1 MSWIRNTGV
10 QAMVEFRDL
19 ETAIRARKELHGCDI
34 YSGCCTI
41 KMEYAKTE
49 RLNVRQNDEKTW
61 DFTADFSNK
70 AGQHRGHDMGAS
82 QRLGDFYLNL
92 CFLLI
97 ISWLDFKRLLVQK
110 PLALVSVAL
119 KKCVSESVGLLGPGP
134 LILCFESG
142 PGSLLCI
149 KDMKK
154 I

>member
-1 MSWIRNTGV
+1 
-10 QAMVEFRDL
+10 MVEFRDL

-82 QRLGDFYLNL
+82 QRLGIINL
-92 CFLLI
+92 FCCTICSLLT
-97 ISWLDFKRLLVQK
+97 ISWLDLERLLVQN
-110 PLALVSVAL
+110 PLGLVSVAL
-119 KKCVSESVGLLGPGP
+119 KKCMSEFVGLLGPDS
-134 LILCFESG
+134 LILIYESR
-142 PGSLLCI
+142 PGSLLCF

>member
-1 MSWIRNTGV
+1 MDPQIRIHTKMSWIRNTGV

-70 AGQHRGHDMGAS
+70 AIQHRGHDMGAS
-82 QRLGDFYLNL
+82 QRLEIFIYTFVLTHN
-92 CFLLI
+92 FM
-97 ISWLDFKRLLVQK
+97 
-110 PLALVSVAL
+110 A
-119 KKCVSESVGLLGPGP
+119 GL
-134 LILCFESG
+134 
-142 PGSLLCI
+142 
-149 KDMKK
+149 
-154 I
+154 

>member
-1 MSWIRNTGV
+1 V

-70 AGQHRGHDMGAS
+70 AGQHRGHDIGAS
-82 QRLGDFYLNL
+82 QRLEI
-92 CFLLI
+92 FL
-97 ISWLDFKRLLVQK
+97 FA
-110 PLALVSVAL
+110 PLF
-119 KKCVSESVGLLGPGP
+119 
-134 LILCFESG
+134 LILNFMAGLRTSSCTETFG
-142 PGSLLCI
+142 I
-149 KDMKK
+149 R
-154 I
+154 

>member
-1 MSWIRNTGV
+1 
-10 QAMVEFRDL
+10 MVEFRDL

-82 QRLGDFYLNL
+82 QRLEIFYLHH

-97 ISWLDFKRLLVQK
+97 ISWLDFERLLVHK
-110 PLALVSVAL
+110 PLALVSVDL
-119 KKCVSESVGLLGPGP
+119 HQCVNP
-134 LILCFESG
+134 
-142 PGSLLCI
+142 
-149 KDMKK
+149 
-154 I
+154 